1 MVVRR
6 IGAIMKLTQKEKA
19 DRYDSLMV
27 AIEYYRT
34 IYKDR
39 ARVYEEVI
47 KNKDDMNVLD
57 SFNYGMAKCYE
68 GVVEDMGAWL

>member
-1 MVVRR
+1 
-6 IGAIMKLTQKEKA
+6 MKLTQKEKA

-34 IYKDR
+34 IYRDR
-39 ARVYEEVI
+39 ARSYEESI
-47 KNKDDMNVLD
+47 QNKDDMNVLD
-57 SFNYGMAKCYE
+57 GFKHGMAKCYE